1 MASRSIVRSNM
12 NINLSSLVL
21 ILNLAAALQGYQVK
35 HLKCNSAK
43 HPS

>member
-1 MASRSIVRSNM
+1 M

-21 ILNLAAALQGYQVK
+21 ILNLAAAWQVHQVK

-43 HPS
+43 RPS